1 MSESQ
6 DCQICFNKY
15 TKILRKPVECQYCKY
30 SSCLECAK
38 KYVLSIVTDPKCMQC
53 NVAWNR
59 EFIDSHF
66 APTFRNNELKKHRE
80 NVLLDREKSLLPA
93 TVEQAQVAKQLK
105 ANKQTLDN
113 LYEQRI
119 ELQRQISNINQDI
132 RNFQYNIRNDRF
144 GGAGGEAGTS
154 GGAGGERKQFMRAC
168 VMSSCRGFLSSQW
181 KCGICNVY
189 VCSDCHEPKKSH
201 KDEEHVCNPD
211 DVASAKLLSKD
222 SKPCPKCTALIYKID
237 GCNQM
242 WCIMCQTP
250 FDWITGKE
258 TSSNNI
264 HNPEYYRYIREKNG
278 GNIPRNLG
286 DVPMRCGGMPGY
298 WEVNRYIDKHKP
310 SIDALRLIND
320 LRYDHLRNLH
330 RTIGH
335 IADIEIRRHPNNI
348 LTNYQELRISY
359 LLNEIDE
366 DTWKFE
372 LQKKEKKRELN
383 TARRNV
389 YEMIVTIA
397 TDLFH
402 KLILTKIPVEIIK
415 ILDEFEEAIK
425 YYNESIDNVAKRF
438 NSTSVKKLN
447 DNWELV

>member
-1 MSESQ
+1 MSQDE

-38 KYVLSIVTDPKCMQC
+38 KYVLSIITDPKCMQC

-66 APTFRNNELKKHRE
+66 VPTFRNNDLKKHRE

-93 TVEQAQVAKQLK
+93 TVELAQASKQAKI
-105 ANKQTLDN
+105 NKQNLDN
-113 LYEQRI
+113 LYEKKN
-119 ELQRQISNINQDI
+119 ELYRKLSSINQDI
-132 RNFQYNIRNDRF
+132 RIFQYNTRRGID
-144 GGAGGEAGTS
+144 ADDAGTS
-154 GGAGGERKQFMRAC
+154 AGTERKQFMRAC

-189 VCSDCHEPKKSH
+189 VCPDCHELKKSQ

-211 DVASAKLLSKD
+211 DIASAKLLSKD
-222 SKPCPKCTALIYKID
+222 SKPCPKCTALIFKID

-242 WCIMCQTP
+242 WCIMCHTP

-286 DVPMRCGGMPGY
+286 DIPMRCGGMPGF
-298 WEVNRYIDKHKP
+298 WEVNRYIDKHQP

-320 LRYDHLRNLH
+320 LRYDYLRNLH
-330 RTIGH
+330 RAIGH
-335 IADIEIRRHPNNI
+335 ITDIEMRRHPNNI

-372 LQKKEKKRELN
+372 LQKKEKKKDLI

-402 KLILTKIPVEIIK
+402 KLLLTKIPAEIVK
-415 ILDEFEEAIK
+415 ILDEFNEAIK

-438 NSTSVKKLN
+438 NSTSIKKFN

>member
-1 MSESQ
+1 MSQ
-6 DCQICFNKY
+6 DEECQICFNKY

-38 KYVLSIVTDPKCMQC
+38 KYVLSIITDPKCMQC

-66 APTFRNNELKKHRE
+66 VPAFRNNDLKKHRE

-93 TVEQAQVAKQLK
+93 TVELAQAAKQAK
-105 ANKQTLDN
+105 INKQNLDN
-113 LYEQRI
+113 LYEKRI
-119 ELQRQISNINQDI
+119 ELYRQLSSINQDI
-132 RNFQYNIRNDRF
+132 RNFQYNNTRRGD
-144 GGAGGEAGTS
+144 GDEAGTS
-154 GGAGGERKQFMRAC
+154 AGTERKQFMRAC

-189 VCSDCHEPKKSH
+189 VCPDCHELKKSQ

-211 DVASAKLLSKD
+211 DIASAKLLSKD
-222 SKPCPKCTALIYKID
+222 SKPCPKCTALIFKID

-242 WCIMCQTP
+242 WCVMCHTP

-298 WEVNRYIDKHKP
+298 WEINRYMEKHKDL
-310 SIDALRLIND
+310 IDHY
-320 LRYDHLRNLH
+320 RYDYLRNLH
-330 RTIGH
+330 RAIGH
-335 IADIEIRRHPNNI
+335 ITDIEMRRHPNNI

-372 LQKKEKKRELN
+372 LQKKEKKKDLI

-397 TDLFH
+397 TDLFR
-402 KLILTKIPVEIIK
+402 KLLLTKIPNEIFK
-415 ILDEFEEAIK
+415 ILDEFDEAIK

-438 NSTSVKKLN
+438 NSTSIKKFN

>member
-1 MSESQ
+1 MTGDQSESKE
-6 DCQICFNKY
+6 CQICFNKY

-38 KYVLSIVTDPKCMQC
+38 KYILSIVTDPKCMKC

-66 APTFRNNELKKHRE
+66 TTTFRNNELKKHRE

-105 ANKQTLDN
+105 ANKQNLHN
-113 LYEQRI
+113 LYDKRI
-119 ELQRQISNINQDI
+119 ELQRELSNINRDI
-132 RNFQYNIRNDRF
+132 RNLQYNNRYTPNRE
-144 GGAGGEAGTS
+144 GEAGTS
-154 GGAGGERKQFMRAC
+154 AGSERKQFMRAC
-168 VMSSCRGFLSSQW
+168 VMSSCRGFLSTQW
-181 KCGICNVY
+181 KCGICNVF
-189 VCSDCHEPKKSH
+189 VCPDCHEIKKSL

-211 DVASAKLLSKD
+211 NVASAKLLSKD

-250 FDWITGKE
+250 FDWVTGKE

-278 GNIPRNLG
+278 GNIPRNAG
-286 DVPMRCGGMPGY
+286 DIPLRCGGLPEY
-298 WEVNRYIDKHKP
+298 WTVNRYLEKNNKYVADT
-310 SIDALRLIND
+310 RFN
-320 LRYDHLRNLH
+320 NLYQFH
-330 RTIGH
+330 RTIMH
-335 IADIEIRRHPNNI
+335 ISDVEIRRHPDNI
-348 LTNYQELRISY
+348 ITNYQELRISY
-359 LLNEIDE
+359 LLDEINEDE
-366 DTWKFE
+366 WKFE
-372 LQKKEKKRELN
+372 LQRKEKKRELS

-397 TDLFH
+397 ADLFH
-402 KLILTKIPVEIIK
+402 KLLLTKVPAEIIQ

-425 YYNESIDNVAKRF
+425 YYNESIENVAKRF
-438 NSTSVKKLN
+438 NSTSIKNKFT
-447 DNWELV
+447 DQWQLV